1 MKTPTIHR
9 SLFCLFAGLLI
20 YLPLVAHAAFITDK
34 IEVEVRT
41 ERFGQGAV
49 LKKLPSGT
57 SVEVLMTDG
66 KYTRIRTP
74 ENITG
79 WVNSTFLTNEK
90 PTQLEY
96 LELLAKSKTTEAKLR
111 TAEEKLAGGTVAD
124 SSGTSNSD
132 QIEFLKKQAA
142 DARWMKVEMMKA
154 RDRAQQAEAKLKADG
169 KRTDDKQQA
178 LEKLRTQNQ
187 DLEKRLAAAILIN
200 KEQEVSLQEAANTE
214 TSTDAPMPL
223 PTLDTDISSND
234 DSWSVGVEWFF
245 GSLFT
250 ALLFGFVAGITWLD
264 KRSRQR
270 HGGFRIY

>member
-1 MKTPTIHR
+1 
-9 SLFCLFAGLLI
+9 
-20 YLPLVAHAAFITDK
+20 
-34 IEVEVRT
+34 
-41 ERFGQGAV
+41 
-49 LKKLPSGT
+49 
-57 SVEVLMTDG
+57 
-66 KYTRIRTP
+66 
-74 ENITG
+74 
-79 WVNSTFLTNEK
+79 
-90 PTQLEY
+90 
-96 LELLAKSKTTEAKLR
+96 
-111 TAEEKLAGGTVAD
+111 
-124 SSGTSNSD
+124 
-132 QIEFLKKQAA
+132 
-142 DARWMKVEMMKA
+142 MMKA

-223 PTLDTDISSND
+223 PTLATDTSSSEG
-234 DSWSVGVEWFF
+234 SWSVEMEWFF

-250 ALLFGFVAGITWLD
+250 ALLIGFVAGITWLD